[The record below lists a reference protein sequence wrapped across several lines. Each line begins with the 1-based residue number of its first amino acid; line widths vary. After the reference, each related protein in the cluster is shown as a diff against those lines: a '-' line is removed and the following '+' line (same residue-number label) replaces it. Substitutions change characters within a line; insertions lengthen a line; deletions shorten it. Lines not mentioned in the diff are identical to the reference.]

1 MDMPTTLLEANPL
14 VEENKNQVT
23 VKRGPIVY
31 CLESADLKNTN
42 LFSVAIPS
50 GIVFTPKSVLVGQTK
65 MMGLEG
71 TAKLLGTKNW
81 NHNLYQPLTKT
92 EAPIK
97 ITMIPYFAWANRG
110 KTDMSVWLPVLK

>member
-1 MDMPTTLLEANPL
+1 
-14 VEENKNQVT
+14 
-23 VKRGPIVY
+23 
-31 CLESADLKNTN
+31 LESADLKNTN